1 MTMELKFELDEHAAH
16 VDGDSV
22 GSLDEAVLEGLLAKK
37 GRIEAKIDSLEAQA
51 RSTRYIQEYIPS
63 ITPEY
68 MRADACTSGDK
79 SFGGLV
85 GIGSDEPMHNPNRR
99 VAPNRR
105 REKWRSFAGA

>member
-1 MTMELKFELDEHAAH
+1 MELKFELDEHAAH

-22 GSLDEAVLEGLLAKK
+22 GSLDEAVLEALLAKT
-37 GRIEAKIDSLEAQA
+37 GRIKAKIDSLEAQA
-51 RSTRYIQEYIPS
+51 RSTRYIQENIL
-63 ITPEY
+63 TKNY

>member
-1 MTMELKFELDEHAAH
+1 MELQFELDEHAAH

-22 GSLDEAVLEGLLAKK
+22 GSLDEAVLEALLAKK

-51 RSTRYIQEYIPS
+51 RSTRYIQEY
-63 ITPEY
+63 TKYY

>member
-22 GSLDEAVLEGLLAKK
+22 GSLDEAVLEALLAKK

-51 RSTRYIQEYIPS
+51 RSTRYIQEYIL
-63 ITPEY
+63 TKYY